1 MAKTTVKA
9 GQGWSAVSKKTN
21 IPEED
26 LRAANPGVKTLKTGQ
41 VLNTPKFPSGQGV
54 MRGTNK
60 GTTFDESGKGG
71 NVNPMPAPV
80 QRNPFTGNAI
90 QAGTQVSYPQM
101 PTINTPFGTFGQQPV
116 QSQPNVYI
124 PSSRN
129 LNVNYVVPPVNMTT
143 RVNPVPLTGQ
153 QSQQPL
159 TGQQSQYPPLTGQQ
173 SQQPQPYT
181 GTAGYYA
188 VYNQQQKQQP
198 YLGSS
203 NYLDPRYQQAQAA
216 QPKSALPQRPA
227 TQYTGDPNDPNTQA
241 WINYWNAS
249 ATLAAANPAAYN
261 AELGIDPNKPR
272 VMSREE
278 IRRMKQEQRRRQE
291 ANMEGDGASNF
302 DGGNYANQPNNPYYY
317 PELRRNIVW
326 GA

>member
-9 GQGWSAVSKKTN
+9 GQGWSAVSKRTN

-26 LRAANPGVKTLKTGQ
+26 LKRANPGVKTLKTGQ

-90 QAGTQVSYPQM
+90 QTGTQVSYPQM

-143 RVNPVPLTGQ
+143 RVNPV
-153 QSQQPL
+153 
-159 TGQQSQYPPLTGQQ
+159 PLTGQQ

-227 TQYTGDPNDPNTQA
+227 TQYTGDPNDPNTQK
-241 WINYWNAS
+241 WIDYWNQS
-249 ATLAAANPAAYN
+249 AILAATNPSAYYAA
-261 AELGIDPNKPR
+261 LGIDPNKPR
-272 VMSREE
+272 VMTREE
-278 IRRMKQEQRRRQE
+278 IRRMKQEQRRKQE
-291 ANMEGDGASNF
+291 ANMEGDEQQSYGGG
-302 DGGNYANQPNNPYYY
+302 GGNSRFN